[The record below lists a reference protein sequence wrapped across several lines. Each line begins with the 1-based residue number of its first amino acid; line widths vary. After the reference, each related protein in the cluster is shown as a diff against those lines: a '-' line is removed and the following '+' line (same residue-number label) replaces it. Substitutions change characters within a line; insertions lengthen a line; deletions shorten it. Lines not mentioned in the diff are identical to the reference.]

1 MKKSLIVI
9 ILCFLFVGFLRA
21 KEGMWIPLLLGKYN
35 IEEMQQMGFRL
46 TAKDIYDINNSSM
59 KDAIVFFGRGCTGEL
74 VSGTGLILTNHHCGY
89 RSIQSHSTLE
99 DNYLANGFWAM
110 SKDEELPNEGLSVKL
125 LESME
130 DVTEKVLMNTDSIND
145 IDLWQK
151 RVDENIQKI
160 EGEASNNGKLEA
172 MVKPLFYGN
181 QYFLYTFK
189 VYKDVRLV
197 GAPPSSIGKFGG
209 DTDNWMWPRHTG
221 DFSVFRI
228 YADADNQPAE
238 YSKKNVPYKPK
249 YFLPISLKGVS
260 PGDFTLVYGF
270 PGRTMEYLFSDAL
283 DLIMNQRD
291 PWRIRI
297 RDKKKAILAKYMDA
311 DPKVRIQYSAKYSGV
326 TNAWKKWQGEINGLK
341 RLGALDK
348 KVAFEEEFKNW
359 AIKNKRWDGEFLPVF
374 ESLRGFYSQYGKYI
388 KASDYY
394 SEIIWKGV
402 EVFSLASKVDKFI
415 KRVEQDMPGD
425 CNDERA
431 SLLEEVETFY
441 KDFDLAVDKE
451 LFEELFPML
460 VNEVDAKFIPDD
472 VKRLFE
478 KQGVQKLKNKIYGK
492 SVLANPDL
500 LRELIRPG
508 KEKQLKKL
516 KNDPVVKM
524 YRSLRRHFNTGVAP
538 YVDVIENSISTLM
551 KQYLAGIMEMKK
563 GQPLYPDAN
572 GTLRVSYGKV
582 EGYEPRDGVY
592 YKYSTSLKGVMEK
605 DGKDDDFFDVPE
617 KLKKL
622 YESKDF
628 GNYAAN
634 DTLSV
639 CFVASNHT
647 SGGNSGSPVINAYG
661 QLIGINFDRCWEGTM
676 SDIMFDPE
684 RCRNIALDIRYA
696 LFIIDKFAGAG
707 YLLDEME
714 IVD

>member
-1 MKKSLIVI
+1 MKKFLTVI
-9 ILCFLFVGFLRA
+9 ILCSLFVGFLRA
-21 KEGMWIPLLLGKYN
+21 KEGMWIPLLLSKYN

-74 VSGTGLILTNHHCGY
+74 VSGKGLILTNHHCGY

-99 DNYLANGFWAM
+99 DNYLADGFWAM

-130 DVTEKVLMNTDSIND
+130 DVTEKVLMNTDSISD
-145 IDLWQK
+145 MGLWQK

-160 EGEASNNGKLEA
+160 EDGASNSGEFEA

-221 DFSVFRI
+221 DFSIFRV
-228 YADADNQPAE
+228 YADTNNQPTE
-238 YSKKNVPYKPK
+238 YSEKNVPYKPK
-249 YFLPISLKGVS
+249 HFLPISLKGVS
-260 PGDFTLVYGF
+260 HGDFTLVYGF
-270 PGRTMEYLFSDAL
+270 PGRTKEYLFSDAL

-291 PWRIRI
+291 PARIRI
-297 RDKKKAILAKYMDA
+297 RDKKKAVLAKYMDA
-311 DPKVRIQYSAKYSGV
+311 DPEVRIRYSAKYSGV
-326 TNAWKKWQGEINGLK
+326 TNAWKKWKGEIQGLK

-348 KVAFEEEFKNW
+348 KIAFEEEFKNW
-359 AIKNKRWDGEFLPVF
+359 AIKNRRWDGEFLPVF

-402 EVFSLASKVDKFI
+402 GVFPLASKVDKFI
-415 KRVEQDMPGD
+415 KKVEQNMPGD

-431 SLLEEVETFY
+431 SLLEEMEIFY
-441 KDFDLAVDKE
+441 KDFDLATDKE

-460 VNEVDAKFIPDD
+460 MNEVGAEFIPDD

-492 SVLANPDL
+492 SVLASPDI
-500 LRELIRPG
+500 LRGLISQG
-508 KEKQLKKL
+508 KEKQLRKL
-516 KNDPVVKM
+516 KNDPVMKM
-524 YRSLRRHFNTGVAP
+524 YRSLRSHFDTEVVP
-538 YVDVIENSISTLM
+538 YIDVIENSISTLM

-605 DGKDDDFFDVPE
+605 DGKNGDFFDVPE

-639 CFVASNHT
+639 CFIASNHT

-696 LFIIDKFAGAG
+696 LFIVDKFAGAG